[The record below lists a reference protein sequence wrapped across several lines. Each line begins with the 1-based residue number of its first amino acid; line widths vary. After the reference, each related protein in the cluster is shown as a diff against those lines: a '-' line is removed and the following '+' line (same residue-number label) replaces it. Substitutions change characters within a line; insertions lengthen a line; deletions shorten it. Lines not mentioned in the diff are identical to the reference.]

1 MQDIVDL
8 ADKLIYEEA
17 SDWITYSK
25 CFSGLQRK
33 KEYDAL
39 FLLYVIWINK
49 KIDGLGAL
57 QVGQVQ
63 SSGILNF

>member
-1 MQDIVDL
+1 M

-17 SDWITYSK
+17 SDCITYSK

-39 FLLYVIWINK
+39 FFLYVIWINK
-49 KIDGLGAL
+49 KIDCELSKIK
-57 QVGQVQ
+57 VEKEYDK
-63 SSGILNF
+63 LNEKISPWC